1 MQIGEY
7 YYEIINF
14 LFWLLL
20 LDTRL
25 PFGVNTS
32 FHFSIVQVSTTTAMA
47 ETLPSQS
54 ECQRPLAKHIL
65 KSLKDV

>member
-47 ETLPSQS
+47 ESLPSQS
-54 ECQRPLAKHIL
+54 EWQRPLGKAYSQEL
-65 KSLKDV
+65 ER